1 MTHPASDPNT
11 SDAFHPPWYLRSG
24 HLQTLI
30 TGFYRPIAPL
40 PNPIVHAVPIGEFG
54 HMLVHENRPDSIAD
68 VAAAPAVL
76 LLHGLGSSHAGT
88 YMTNIAS
95 RLLSRGFRV
104 FRADLP
110 GAGPSC
116 ETTPL
121 PPHGACHPLVLDCLR
136 HLSHTLTI
144 PQWHLVGISLGGSI
158 LLRLLVELATNSAPP
173 SALADAAPWSVA
185 SAIAV
190 APPIDLAASCIH
202 VEKGVNL
209 LYAKYF
215 VRALKRQTL
224 QRAALWDSWKAR
236 LPHAD
241 FSTIRKFDETVT
253 VHLAGFRDANAYYEA
268 GSSHHH
274 LQAIRVPTTILV
286 DEQDPIVPVSLFDR
300 AELSPTT
307 RLVRTRFGGHVGY
320 LARLPASSA
329 NPAGWTRWADE
340 WIVRELASKLDSTT
354 L

>member
-1 MTHPASDPNT
+1 MTHLSSDT
-11 SDAFHPPWYLRSG
+11 QSSDGFQPPWYLRSG

-54 HMLVHENRPDSIAD
+54 HMLVHENRPDAHPNAD
-68 VAAAPAVL
+68 LAPSVL

-88 YMTNIAS
+88 YMTNVA
-95 RLLSRGFRV
+95 RLLLNHGFRV

-116 ETTPL
+116 KTTPL
-121 PPHGACHPLVLDCLR
+121 PPHGACHPLILGCLR
-136 HLSHTLTI
+136 YLSHTQSI

-158 LLRLLVELATNSAPP
+158 LLRLLVELATSTS
-173 SALADAAPWSVA
+173 SALASAESWSVA

-202 VEKGVNL
+202 VEKGANL

-224 QRAALWDSWKAR
+224 ERAQLWDAWKAR
-236 LPHAD
+236 LPYAD
-241 FSTIRKFDETVT
+241 YSTIRAFDETVT
-253 VHLAGFRDANAYYEA
+253 VHLAGFPDANAYYAA
-268 GSSHHH
+268 GSSHQRLHS
-274 LQAIRVPTTILV
+274 IDVPTTILI
-286 DEQDPIVPVSLFDR
+286 DEHDPIVPASLFDR
-300 AELSPTT
+300 AEFSATT

-320 LARLPASSA
+320 LFRPPASSSS
-329 NPAGWTRWADE
+329 PARWTRWADE
-340 WIVRELASKLDSTT
+340 WIVRELASKTDSTK